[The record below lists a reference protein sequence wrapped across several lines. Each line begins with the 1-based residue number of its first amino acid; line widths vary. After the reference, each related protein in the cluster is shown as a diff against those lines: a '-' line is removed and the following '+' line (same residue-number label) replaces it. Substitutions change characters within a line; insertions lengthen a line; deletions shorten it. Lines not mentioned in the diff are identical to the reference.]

1 MATLLS
7 RKAILTAARPCIDIT
22 VPEWGDGAVVRARQ
36 MSTTERAE
44 YLETVRVY
52 QHALEAWEADQKLPE
67 KKRKNLP
74 KPEEIQSGILAIVR
88 SLVDEDGNRL
98 FQDEDMP
105 QFADMSFT
113 ATTRVFAAIQKLNQ
127 FRDAPVELILSEKKG

>member
-22 VPEWGDGAVVRARQ
+22 VPEWGDDAVVRARQ
-36 MSTTERAE
+36 MSTTERAD
-44 YLETVRVY
+44 YLETIRVY
-52 QHALEAWEADQKLPE
+52 QHALEAWEDDQKLPE
-67 KKRKNLP
+67 KKRKNVT
-74 KPEEIQSGILAIVR
+74 KPDEVHSGVLAIVR
-88 SLVDEDGNRL
+88 SLVDEEGKRL

-113 ATTRVFAAIQKLNQ
+113 VVHRIFDAIQKLNQ
-127 FRDAPVELILSEKKG
+127 FREAPVELVLEKKG